1 MVVPHCGSKTIN
13 VRLTVSPDSKS
24 KTGETERISERKNT
38 KKTRLKTRRLFK
50 HDDDEEGS
58 GNACLEPSPEVE
70 KTPPPPPTKQLVDN
84 TMQHQI
90 ATFNRQSKD
99 YEKSNGIKNER
110 YQPESSHVMSKD
122 MVDEQITPCCINE
135 SRGVQRQ
142 LRANEA
148 TENTHG
154 PVFSNKNIMLTPKS
168 MCDKVTLNDNHA
180 CCQDCQTSKPN
191 CADGMYNSRPCVR
204 RIGRK
209 SRKKTHYHHPATRTR
224 SLSVGNENSYRNNN
238 GDASS
243 GASGKERNDECLNNL
258 RRNDL
263 IDIIRESMEKS
274 RLCFQS
280 NG

>member
-13 VRLTVSPDSKS
+13 VRLTVSPDSKA
-24 KTGETERISERKNT
+24 GGDSERRNQ
-38 KKTRLKTRRLFK
+38 KKTRLKSRRWFK
-50 HDDDEEGS
+50 HDDEQEGGGS
-58 GNACLEPSPEVE
+58 GNGCLEPNPEIE
-70 KTPPPPPTKQLVDN
+70 KLPPPKQTINN
-84 TMQHQI
+84 TVQHKTLI
-90 ATFNRQSKD
+90 TSNRLSINN
-99 YEKSNGIKNER
+99 EKSNGIKNDPKSQLETS
-110 YQPESSHVMSKD
+110 QAVSKD
-122 MVDEQITPCCINE
+122 TTDGRTTPCCTNE
-135 SRGVQRQ
+135 NVEVQRQ
-142 LRANEA
+142 VKVNVP
-148 TENTHG
+148 TEIST
-154 PVFSNKNIMLTPKS
+154 TKS
-168 MCDKVTLNDNHA
+168 MCDKFTAVDRNT
-180 CCQDCQTSKPN
+180 CCQDCQRSPLN

-209 SRKKTHYHHPATRTR
+209 SRGRKTQYYHPATRTR

-243 GASGKERNDECLNNL
+243 GASGKDRNEECLNNL